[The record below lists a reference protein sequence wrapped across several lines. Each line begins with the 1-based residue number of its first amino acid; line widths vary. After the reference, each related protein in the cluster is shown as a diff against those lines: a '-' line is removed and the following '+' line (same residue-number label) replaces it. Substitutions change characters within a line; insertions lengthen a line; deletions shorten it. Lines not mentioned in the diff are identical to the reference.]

1 MGIIRTVNIVKRV
14 PKKINRAGKALF
26 SSKTDDSII
35 FEQVYP
41 SPSSPLTATTT
52 TSSSSFYIA
61 PSLSTELAETI
72 YIDRSRA
79 SSTISF
85 KSPRVSVYS
94 IDNVETIDT
103 FKKANN
109 NTTISTTHTTTTTSL
124 YRLKSSSQ
132 PNLTALKKSSLS
144 SFSSTS
150 LSSLSKKSQQKDYQ
164 TTLKKPSSYRITMA
178 TTPNKIGLCSSCT
191 KPIAPKEIPAPS
203 AKIRYPRRGRER
215 KQKEEASA
223 ALRRRHCSHQNEDGD
238 STPSLSTSST
248 KQRLNSEKKKK
259 RRGGIT
265 EREIREWEELTS
277 RELGLYDSNNP
288 LQSIVQKQF
297 GLVIV

>member
-26 SSKTDDSII
+26 SSRTDDSII

-41 SPSSPLTATTT
+41 SPSSPITATT

-79 SSTISF
+79 SSTVSF

-103 FKKANN
+103 FNKINN
-109 NTTISTTHTTTTTSL
+109 DTDTTTTPL

-144 SFSSTS
+144 SYSSIS

-164 TTLKKPSSYRITMA
+164 TTLKKSSSYRITMA
-178 TTPNKIGLCSSCT
+178 TTPNKIGFCSSCT

-203 AKIRYPRRGRER
+203 SKIRYPRRGRER

-223 ALRRRHCSHQNEDGD
+223 ALRRRHCSHQNEEGD
-238 STPSLSTSST
+238 STTST

-288 LQSIVQKQF
+288 LQSMVQKQF